1 MDAPQG
7 KTQLYFDFRVDMKEM
22 ATWSPERIKQFF
34 DGIAKMVEAAGK
46 RALKNHSLLST
57 GKGNYRK

>member
-7 KTQLYFDFRVDMKEM
+7 KTQLYYDFRVDMKEM
-22 ATWSPERIKQFF
+22 TTWSPERIKQFF

-46 RALKNHSLLST
+46 RALKIE
-57 GKGNYRK
+57 